1 MNARQFEGLS
11 EFSNVGAPALWNNIQ
26 RFYSLEI
33 IFEEDLSPEEGFVSI
48 DGKRLG
54 VINNVCVVGLG
65 YIGLPTAAFIA
76 DAGISVLGVDI
87 NEHHVEKINKGEMP
101 FFEPGFEALLKNVVA
116 DGHLK
121 ADTEVAEADAFIVAV
136 PTPFNED
143 YSVNMSYIEAAA
155 KNIAPVLQPGALVVL
170 ESTSPPGTTKR
181 MAEILLAERPD
192 LSIDP
197 ESPNLLLVAHCPE
210 RVLPGKIME
219 EMATNDRVIGGLT
232 PLATDRAQHL
242 YSSFCKGEM
251 LLTDA
256 TTAEMAKLT
265 ENSFRDVNIAFA
277 NELSIISDKLGID
290 VWELIELANHHPR
303 VNILNPG
310 PGVGGHC
317 IAVDPWFI
325 VSSAEEE
332 SKLIRTAREVNDGKP
347 FYVIDKITEAVEAGN
362 ASSIAALGIAFKP
375 DIDDLRESPALSIV
389 QQLAEKWPEKEI
401 LVAEPNVDVLP
412 ESLNSF
418 KNVKLVDASNAIS
431 SSPVVVVL
439 VDHTPFKSLDKT
451 ALDGK
456 NIVDTRGM
464 WS

>member
-439 VDHTPFKSLDKT
+439 VDHTPFKRLDKT